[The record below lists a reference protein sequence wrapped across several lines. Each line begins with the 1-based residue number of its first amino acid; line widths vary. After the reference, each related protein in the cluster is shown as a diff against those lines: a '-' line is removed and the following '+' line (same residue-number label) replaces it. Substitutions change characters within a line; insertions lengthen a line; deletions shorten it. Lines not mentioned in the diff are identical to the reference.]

1 MDLHLAVRLITLKKQ
16 DVRIISRSAFDAH
29 TDPYFKKLGILNL
42 ESFYKLQIGKRM
54 YQYKSG

>member
-29 TDPYFKKLGILNL
+29 TDPYFKKLGILSL
-42 ESFYKLQIGKRM
+42 ESIYKLQIGKHV